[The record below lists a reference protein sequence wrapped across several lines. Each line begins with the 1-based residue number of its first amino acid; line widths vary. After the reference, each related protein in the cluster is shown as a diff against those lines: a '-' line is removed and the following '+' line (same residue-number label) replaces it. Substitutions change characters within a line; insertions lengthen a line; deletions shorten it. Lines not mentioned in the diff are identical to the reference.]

1 MNLSNFDYNLPKELI
16 AQYPVKDRDSSRL
29 MVLNREDSTFTGAVF
44 KNITD
49 YLRLGDLLVLNNT
62 KVLPA
67 RLIGSRLSGG
77 KVDILLLGHKQGL
90 TFNSEAPLNIDTPID
105 GIRFRFKALIK
116 PGKIKLNEKI
126 IFADKNIYARR
137 SAKDE
142 ITFYAQ
148 SQEEIYNLGAMPLP
162 PYIKRPPKES
172 DKIDYQTVY
181 AAVNGSVAAPTAGL
195 HFTKELINK
204 IEQKGVAIA
213 YVTLHVGYATFKPV
227 KAEDITQHV
236 MDSECFHVPDET
248 LRAIE
253 RAKSAKAR
261 VIAVGT
267 TALRSIET
275 YALGKKEGQTNL
287 FIYPGYKFKI
297 ADCILTNFHLPRT
310 TLFMLACAFGGEEF
324 VKKAYQRAIEEKYR
338 FYSYGDAMLIT

>member
-1 MNLSNFDYNLPKELI
+1 MNLSEFGYNLPKELI

-29 MVLNREDSTFTGAVF
+29 MVLNRENFTITGTVF

-49 YLRLGDLLVLNNT
+49 YLRPGDLLVLNNT

-77 KVDILLLGHKQGL
+77 KVDVLLLEQKQGL
-90 TFNSEAPLNIDTPID
+90 TTDN

-116 PGKIKLNEKI
+116 PGKIKLDEKI
-126 IFADKNIYARR
+126 IFADKNIYAKR

-142 ITFYAQ
+142 VTFYAQ
-148 SQEEIYNLGAMPLP
+148 SPEEIYNLGAMPLP
-162 PYIKRPPKES
+162 PYIKRPPAES
-172 DKIDYQTVY
+172 DKINYQTVY
-181 AAVNGSVAAPTAGL
+181 ASVNGSVAAPTAGL
-195 HFTKELINK
+195 HWTKELMDK
-204 IEQKGVAIA
+204 AERKGVVIA

-227 KAEDITQHV
+227 TTEDITQHI
-236 MDSECFHVPDET
+236 MDFECFHIPEET
-248 LRAIE
+248 SKAIE

-275 YALGKKEGQTNL
+275 YATGKKEGQTNL

-310 TLFMLACAFGGEEF
+310 TLFMLVCAFGGEAF
-324 VKKAYQRAIEEKYR
+324 VKKAYQQAIEEKYR